1 MKNST
6 HYIKTSFRHDDYIK
20 DILERAA
27 TLTKLSQSELI
38 RNACLGQY
46 VPMLQTA
53 SVPRRKVKC
62 FILYYLNCMVGITQT
77 IEQPTQIRR

>member
-1 MKNST
+1 MSNST

-27 TLTKLSQSELI
+27 TLTNLSQSELI

-53 SVPRRKVKC
+53 SVPKRR
-62 FILYYLNCMVGITQT
+62 Y
-77 IEQPTQIRR
+77 

>member
-6 HYIKTSFRHDDYIK
+6 HYIKTSFRHDDYLK
-20 DILERAA
+20 DIWRAGQ
-27 TLTKLSQSELI
+27 LTKLSQSELI

-53 SVPRRKVKC
+53 SVPNSK
-62 FILYYLNCMVGITQT
+62 
-77 IEQPTQIRR
+77 

>member
-1 MKNST
+1 MNNST

-20 DILERAA
+20 DILESAA

-46 VPMLQTA
+46 VLVLQR
-53 SVPRRKVKC
+53 S
-62 FILYYLNCMVGITQT
+62 LYVYHR
-77 IEQPTQIRR
+77 PDYPAIRLFPACYNSLLL

>member
-6 HYIKTSFRHDDYIK
+6 HYIKASFRHDDCLK
-20 DILERAA
+20 NILEKAGQ
-27 TLTKLSQSELI
+27 LTKLSQSEFI

-53 SVPRRKVKC
+53 SVPNSK
-62 FILYYLNCMVGITQT
+62 
-77 IEQPTQIRR
+77 